1 LFLTGKYEV
10 KLFYL
15 ILPRQVKYFYLI
27 IVQFNAVGKIILPPH
42 FYLLKTKIK
51 FKRGCVSYILNVFL
65 CEKRGGGC
73 LVLKNEK
80 HVDLTIIFHEKHTV
94 CSPTVK
100 KSIKKEGTF

>member
-1 LFLTGKYEV
+1 LFLTGKNEV

-51 FKRGCVSYILNVFL
+51 FKRGCVSYILNVFFVKNVVVDAFSF
-65 CEKRGGGC
+65 EKRKARGFNDYFSRKTYS
-73 LVLKNEK
+73 L
-80 HVDLTIIFHEKHTV
+80 FPY
-94 CSPTVK
+94 SK